1 VDGKANSEAGEKAI
15 LESAGAQFSEDD
27 NVLAQGVEGSQYAI
41 GYFGYAYYA
50 AEAGNLRAVPISK
63 SDPASAVEP
72 NQASVDAATYPLARP
87 LFIYSDAKIM
97 AEKPQVAAFVLF
109 YLANVNDE
117 IIDVGYF
124 PATGNAIGDALGNWL
139 SALGMNMA
147 GQ

>member
-1 VDGKANSEAGEKAI
+1 VPIAKEDDPTKAI
-15 LESAGAQFSEDD
+15 APEL
-27 NVLAQGVEGSQYAI
+27 
-41 GYFGYAYYA
+41 
-50 AEAGNLRAVPISK
+50 
-63 SDPASAVEP
+63 
-72 NQASVDAATYPLARP
+72 ASVNTATYPLARP

-139 SALGMNMA
+139 GALGMNMA